1 MEGLVDQVTDGREEL
16 VPLRTDFD
24 AAWRGFDRRQVR
36 HYVAAV
42 EADLRLLAVDRDA
55 AVARADDLAR
65 ELERARA
72 EIRELRDALD
82 RVCRTPVEPE
92 ALSERL
98 RRMLELA
105 HAEADEVTARARAAA
120 DQAWETTRRATE
132 RLRERHERLVA
143 DLDARRHE
151 METEHRDL
159 LRRTRDQVDA
169 MTRQAE
175 QRRRDLDEQ
184 AARLRARVQAD
195 FEVAM
200 AARRAEALREVADQR
215 AAARAHAERLVRE
228 AEDRAHRLV
237 AEARA
242 RADRLD
248 ARRAGIAES
257 LAEAERLLTDLDPLL
272 DPLPEEAELLAA

>member
-1 MEGLVDQVTDGREEL
+1 MNDGREEL

-72 EIRELRDALD
+72 EIRELKERYD
-82 RVCRTPVEPE
+82 RVCRTPVEPD

-105 HAEADEVTARARAAA
+105 HAEADEVTSRARAAA
-120 DQAWETTRRATE
+120 DQSWETTRRATE

-159 LRRTRDQVDA
+159 LRRTRAQVDA
-169 MTRQAE
+169 MTREAE
-175 QRRRDLDEQ
+175 QRRRDLDAQ
-184 AARLRARVQAD
+184 AQRLRAQVEAD

-228 AEDRAHRLV
+228 AREQADRIVTA
-237 AEARA
+237 ARA
-242 RADRLD
+242 EADRLA
-248 ARRAGIAES
+248 ARRADIASS
-257 LAEAERLLTDLDPLL
+257 LRDAERLLADLDPLL
-272 DPLPEEAELLAA
+272 EPVPEEAEVVTHLAA

>member
-1 MEGLVDQVTDGREEL
+1 MTDGREEL

-72 EIRELRDALD
+72 EIRELKETLD
-82 RVCRTPVEPE
+82 RVCRTPVEPD

-120 DQAWETTRRATE
+120 DQSWETTRRATE

-169 MTRQAE
+169 MTREAE
-175 QRRRDLDEQ
+175 QRRRDLDRQ
-184 AARLRARVQAD
+184 AAELRARVQAD

-200 AARRAEALREVADQR
+200 AARRAEALKDIATRR
-215 AAARAHAERLVRE
+215 ATAQAHAERLVRE
-228 AEDRAHRLV
+228 AQEQAHRIV
-237 AEARA
+237 ATAQA
-242 RADRLD
+242 RADHLD
-248 ARRAGIAES
+248 ARRADIAHS
-257 LAEAERLLTDLDPLL
+257 LQEAERLLADLDPLL
-272 DPLPEEAELLAA
+272 EPTPEEAELLAA

>member
-72 EIRELRDALD
+72 EIRELREKLD

-175 QRRRDLDEQ
+175 RRRRDLDEQ

-228 AEDRAHRLV
+228 AEERAHRLV

-242 RADRLD
+242 QADRID
-248 ARRAGIAES
+248 ARRAAIAES
-257 LAEAERLLTDLDPLL
+257 LHEAERLLADLDPVL
-272 DPLPEEAELLAA
+272 DPLPEETELLAA

>member
-1 MEGLVDQVTDGREEL
+1 MTDGREEL

-72 EIRELRDALD
+72 EIRELKERYD
-82 RVCRTPVEPE
+82 RVCRTPVEPD

-120 DQAWETTRRATE
+120 DRSWETTRQATQ

-151 METEHRDL
+151 METDHRDL
-159 LRRTRDQVDA
+159 LRRTRAEVDA
-169 MTRQAE
+169 LTREAE
-175 QRRRDLDEQ
+175 QRRRDLDARAE
-184 AARLRARVQAD
+184 RLRAQVEAD

-200 AARRAEALREVADQR
+200 AARRAEALREVADR
-215 AAARAHAERLVRE
+215 RAHAARLVRE
-228 AEDRAHRLV
+228 AE
-237 AEARA
+237 ERA
-242 RADRLD
+242 RRIVAAAQAEADRLA
-248 ARRAGIAES
+248 ARRADIAS
-257 LAEAERLLTDLDPLL
+257 SMREAERLLADLDPLL
-272 DPLPEEAELLAA
+272 EPRPEEAELLAHLAA

>member
-72 EIRELRDALD
+72 EIRELRDELD

-120 DQAWETTRRATE
+120 DQAWESTRRATE

-200 AARRAEALREVADQR
+200 AARRAEALREVADRR
-215 AAARAHAERLVRE
+215 AAARAHAEQLVRE
-228 AEDRAHRLV
+228 AEDRARRLV

-242 RADRLD
+242 QADRLD